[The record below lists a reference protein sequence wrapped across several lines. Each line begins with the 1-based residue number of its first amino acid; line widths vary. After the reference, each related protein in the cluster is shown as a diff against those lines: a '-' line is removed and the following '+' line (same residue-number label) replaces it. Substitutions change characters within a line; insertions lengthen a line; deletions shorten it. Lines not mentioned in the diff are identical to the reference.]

1 MGLEH
6 RALTAVGLRRITTR
20 SRSTAE
26 TEVGSSVTFSLSEV
40 NENLVGIVKR
50 LCAPLFMVYD
60 DIVRKFVEGEVASCD
75 SRRGC

>member
-1 MGLEH
+1 
-6 RALTAVGLRRITTR
+6 
-20 SRSTAE
+20 
-26 TEVGSSVTFSLSEV
+26 VTFSLSEV